1 MPKDARRIDC
11 YGTVDELNAWI
22 GVARETAAPNEPV
35 SEEEIARRQTLLRLV
50 ASEAS
55 GDLDQAA
62 ATLGE
67 AMALYPHAT
76 AFRIAEAYLKA
87 KAADA
92 EGKASAV

>member
-1 MPKDARRIDC
+1 
-11 YGTVDELNAWI
+11 
-22 GVARETAAPNEPV
+22 
-35 SEEEIARRQTLLRLV
+35 V